1 MLTISDFDPKEVNK
15 LAEIGTKLT
24 EAEEKGDLQTLTKL
38 NFQLMMQSMITT
50 QMVADSRYY

>member
-1 MLTISDFDPKEVNK
+1 MLTISDFDTKEVNK

-24 EAEEKGDLQTLTKL
+24 EAEEKGDLQALTKL

>member
-24 EAEEKGDLQTLTKL
+24 EAEEKGDLQALTKL

-50 QMVADSRYY
+50 QTAADSRYY

>member
-15 LAEIGTKLT
+15 LAEIGMKLT
-24 EAEEKGDLQTLTKL
+24 EAEEKGDLNALTKL

>member
-15 LAEIGTKLT
+15 LAEIVTKLT
-24 EAEEKGDLQTLTKL
+24 ESEEKGDLQALTKL

>member
-24 EAEEKGDLQTLTKL
+24 EAEEKGDLQALTKL

-50 QMVADSRYY
+50 QMVVDSRYY

>member
-24 EAEEKGDLQTLTKL
+24 EAEEKGDLQALTKL

-50 QMVADSRYY
+50 KMVADSRYY

>member
-15 LAEIGTKLT
+15 LAKIGTKLT
-24 EAEEKGDLQTLTKL
+24 EAEEKGDLEALTKL

>member
-24 EAEEKGDLQTLTKL
+24 EAEEKGDLNALTKL

-50 QMVADSRYY
+50 QMVADSRCY

>member
-24 EAEEKGDLQTLTKL
+24 EAEEKGDLEALTKL

-50 QMVADSRYY
+50 QMVANQKFY

>member
-24 EAEEKGDLQTLTKL
+24 EAEEKGECKALSVSPR
-38 NFQLMMQSMITT
+38 MMPRRVRESLKT
-50 QMVADSRYY
+50 R

>member
-24 EAEEKGDLQTLTKL
+24 EAEEKGDLEGLTKL

>member
-1 MLTISDFDPKEVNK
+1 MLTISEFDPKEVNK
-15 LAEIGTKLT
+15 RAGIGTKLT
-24 EAEEKGDLQTLTKL
+24 EAEEKGDLNALTKL

>member
-24 EAEEKGDLQTLTKL
+24 EAEEKGDLQALTKL
-38 NFQLMMQSMITT
+38 NFQLMMQSMRTT

>member
-24 EAEEKGDLQTLTKL
+24 EAEEKGDLNALTKL

-50 QMVADSRYY
+50 QMVANPKFY